1 MKATI
6 PALGAL
12 LLAGLVCPLA
22 QAQYYYPPQVF
33 GGARPPAPDACG
45 PGFYDLNWCGCPYG
59 PNYCLRPPWE
69 PFNGLR
75 PCLPGQGGAPGAG
88 GLPPVGSFPM
98 LPGRQGGPPPI
109 ASFPTH
115 PFARSPRDFFMWTE
129 TLEDQAMRARLPV
142 LAP

>member
-6 PALGAL
+6 ASLGAL
-12 LLAGLVCPLA
+12 LLAGLVSAPA
-22 QAQYYYPPQVF
+22 HAQYPGYPPQYI
-33 GGARPPAPDACG
+33 GGPRPPAPDACG
-45 PGFYDLNWCGCPYG
+45 PGFIDLNCCGCPYG
-59 PNYCLRPPWE
+59 PNYCVRPPWE

-75 PCLPGQGGAPGAG
+75 PSLQGPAGAG
-88 GLPPVGSFPM
+88 QLAGLPM
-98 LPGRQGGPPPI
+98 QGRAPAI

-129 TLEDQAMRARLPV
+129 ALEDQAIRARLPV